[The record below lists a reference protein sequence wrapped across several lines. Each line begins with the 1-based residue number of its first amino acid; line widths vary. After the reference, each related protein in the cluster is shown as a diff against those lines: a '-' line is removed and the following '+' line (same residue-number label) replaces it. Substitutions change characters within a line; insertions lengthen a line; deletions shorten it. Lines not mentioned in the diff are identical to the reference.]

1 MPKSIFSKAIYRTSF
16 PEWLMYVFINL
27 WAEFWLRLGTTT
39 KDLPFWK
46 SGIYFT
52 LVVTICGAS
61 LYYLLCSFFNRKI
74 RTVLLSFGVCLST
87 LICMVQMVYFHIF
100 GTYFIIF
107 SIKTLGKAVD
117 TFTDVMFASIWSVI
131 IFLILMLLPVALWFW
146 KSIRRVQKVRATY
159 GQRVIIGLIVL
170 VNYILLLF
178 GLLVC
183 GHKDLSPHYLYWN
196 NFEVTPCVRTFG
208 AVNTLRLDLK
218 YQVFGTKNSSVSKK
232 GPNDLDGADKGK
244 DGKEETS
251 KEPVKYN
258 TMNIDFDA
266 AISNTSSSEIQ
277 DLHEY
282 FKEVTPTK
290 QNQYTGMFKGKNVIL
305 ITAEGFSTCAMDP
318 VRTPTLYKMAHE
330 GLDFTNYYSPG
341 WGVSTL
347 DGEYVNLVGLIPK
360 SNVWS
365 MWRAKDNDLHFTVG
379 NVTKRLGYLNLAY
392 HNNSYDYY
400 SRNESHYNLGYD
412 WIAIGN
418 GLELEHSVWPNSD
431 EEMIAAT
438 TGDYLTSDKPF
449 SVYYL
454 TVSGHANYNF
464 PGNMMA
470 TWNKDIVENLE
481 GYSEEAKAYLA
492 CQYELE
498 KAMTLLLQRL
508 TEAGKLD
515 DTLIVMAAD
524 HYPYGL
530 SMEAQK
536 EFYGQNFDEN
546 FDEYHNT
553 LIVYNPKFKHTVIE
567 KPCYSIDILPTVL
580 NLMGAEYDSRLLMG
594 TDILSDSSGLII
606 FNNRSWITEKG
617 RYNSQTEKFEPNPGV
632 TVSDDYI
639 DTVCSIVSKKFSV
652 STMMLDDDYYG
663 KLFS

>member
-1 MPKSIFSKAIYRTSF
+1 MPKSIFSKAIFRTAL

-46 SGIYFT
+46 GGIYFT

-74 RTVLLSFGVCLST
+74 RTALLSFGVCLST
-87 LICMVQMVYFHIF
+87 LICMVQLVYFHIF

-131 IFLILMLLPVALWFW
+131 IFLLLMLLPVALWFW
-146 KSIRRVQKVRATY
+146 KSIVRVRKVKAGY
-159 GQRVIIGLIVL
+159 GERVVIGLIVL

-178 GLLVC
+178 GLLV
-183 GHKDLSPHYLYWN
+183 GGRSDLSPHYLYWN
-196 NFEVTPCVRTFG
+196 NLEVTPCVRTFG

-218 YQVFGTKNSSVSKK
+218 YQVFGTKSASVSGK
-232 GPNDLDGADKGK
+232 GPNDLDGTDEGK
-244 DGKEETS
+244 KEKEETS

-266 AISNTSSSEIQ
+266 AINNTSSSEIQ

-438 TGDYLTSDKPF
+438 TGNYLTSDKPF

-470 TWNKDIVENLE
+470 TWNKAVVDNLE

-515 DTLIVMAAD
+515 DTLIVLAAD

-530 SMEAQK
+530 SAEAQK

-617 RYNSQTEKFEPNPGV
+617 RYNSQTGTFEPNPGV
-632 TVSDDYI
+632 SVSNDYI